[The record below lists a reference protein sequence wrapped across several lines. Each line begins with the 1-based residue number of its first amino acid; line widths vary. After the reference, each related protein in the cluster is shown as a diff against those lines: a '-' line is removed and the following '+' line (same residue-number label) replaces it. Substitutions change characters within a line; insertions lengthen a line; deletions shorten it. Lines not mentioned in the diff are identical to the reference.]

1 MQETKHAVLT
11 IPAEPNNSQPQRVD
25 PDQFHHP
32 CLCPLHKKDRFLLD
46 IIILIKNITQ
56 KYFNI
61 SLVELTI
68 SVNSTESMF
77 HQESQK
83 ALTYSLK
90 HTKEVVVKSQLLTLD
105 ATLTQANNSFSG
117 VNGNYS
123 LLL

>member
-1 MQETKHAVLT
+1 M
-11 IPAEPNNSQPQRVD
+11 
-25 PDQFHHP
+25 
-32 CLCPLHKKDRFLLD
+32 
-46 IIILIKNITQ
+46 
-56 KYFNI
+56 
-61 SLVELTI
+61 ELTI
-68 SVNSTESMF
+68 SVNSTESII

-105 ATLTQANNSFSG
+105 ATLTQANNFFSE